1 MVCFRKKEGNV
12 IKSLKL
18 FSSLFVRQKTSHP
31 FRAVSYPSL
40 RCVEKDYER
49 FNPRWTIEIRENSA
63 PFSSP
68 SLISA
73 GKSKNSK

>member
-1 MVCFRKKEGNV
+1 MVRFRKKEGNV

-31 FRAVSYPSL
+31 FRAVSCPPL

-49 FNPRWTIEIRENSA
+49 FNPCDGRSKFERTA
-63 PFSSP
+63 PP
-68 SLISA
+68 SHRRV
-73 GKSKNSK
+73 

>member
-12 IKSLKL
+12 IKWLKL

-31 FRAVSYPSL
+31 FRAVSYPLL

-49 FNPRWTIEIRENSA
+49 FNPCDGRSKFERTA
-63 PFSSP
+63 PP
-68 SLISA
+68 SHRRV
-73 GKSKNSK
+73 

>member
-12 IKSLKL
+12 IKWLKL

-49 FNPRWTIEIRENSA
+49 FNPCDGRSKFERTL
-63 PFSSP
+63 P
-68 SLISA
+68 SHRRV
-73 GKSKNSK
+73 